1 MDADKYWLIKDF
13 IGENKVLFKIPVYQR
28 NYDWAESNCIR
39 LLDDIKHILDSGPKA
54 KHFLGTIVFMASKDN
69 GFSLS
74 EYIIIDGQQRLT
86 TMMLFLKALCDLAEK
101 QAPEIAEEIKEDFLH
116 NKHCKEEDKIKLKP
130 IKSDNEQYLALL
142 NNDSSSLDSEGH
154 ISQNYNKAYERFEGW
169 INSGYSCSQILEAL
183 EKLQIVGI
191 ELTKGEDDPQIIFE
205 SINSTG
211 LDLTASDL
219 IRNFLL
225 MDAENQD
232 VLYENYWLP
241 IEKALK
247 RGKDYS
253 NLNMFFYN
261 YVVYKAVAPV
271 NNSRLYE
278 NFVKQFKD
286 NNFTA
291 ETCLK
296 ELKTYA
302 EIFQAFVY
310 DEGNYN
316 PNIKYLLRCLRQLK
330 QSTSYPFLMHVFYD
344 FENKVIDEITLEKI
358 LQFILSYLVK
368 RMVCRVPSNSLRGLF
383 IYLYN
388 RIFKVESNKSK
399 YYESINKF
407 LSILQTKDAIPSD
420 TDFKKELETS
430 NFYNNSVLC
439 RFVLMDLENGNGK
452 EVLKVDNLTIE
463 HIMPQTLNSDW
474 RYISDE
480 DHEQWCHTL
489 GNLSV
494 TGYNS
499 ELSNKSFAEKKEI
512 IKQNSKAIILN
523 QDVWNQ
529 ETWTIDN
536 IKSRAERLS
545 EMMLAKYKIE
555 KILDPSI
562 EFEYLSTVTLDNYS
576 EVTGKKLV
584 SFKLGDEIYRQSYYA
599 LMLEDIAKMLD
610 KTNPDKFGELAAS
623 NYSINESKDKHTYI
637 TTDETLLRTPFQLRD
652 SIYIELNLSAH
663 RIMKFIDALMTEF
676 NFDKSLFSISIIAEE
691 DDEEDVKEEL

>member
-13 IGENKVLFKIPVYQR
+13 IGENKVLFRIPVYQR
-28 NYDWAESNCIR
+28 NYDWSESNCNR
-39 LLDDIKHILDSGPKA
+39 LLDDIKHILDSGT

-86 TMMLFLKALCDLAEK
+86 TMMLFLKALCDLAEQK
-101 QAPEIAEEIKEDFLH
+101 ESEIAEEIKEDFLH

-142 NNDSSSLDSEGH
+142 NHDSAILDLEGH
-154 ISQNYNKAYERFEGW
+154 IALNYSKAYERFEGW
-169 INSGYSCSQILEAL
+169 IKNGYSCNQILEAL

-211 LDLTASDL
+211 LDLTPSDL

-225 MDAENQD
+225 MDADNQD

-241 IEKALK
+241 IEHALK

-253 NLNMFFYN
+253 NLNLFFYN

-278 NFVKQFKD
+278 NFVKQFKI
-286 NNFTA
+286 NNFTP

-302 EIFQAFVY
+302 HIFQAFVY
-310 DEGNYN
+310 DEGKYSS
-316 PNIKYLLRCLRQLK
+316 NIKYYLRCLRQLK
-330 QSTSYPFLMHVFYD
+330 QSTSYPFLMHVFFD
-344 FENKVIDEITLEKI
+344 FENNQIDETTVEKI
-358 LQFILSYLVK
+358 LQFILSYLLR
-368 RMVCRVPSNSLRGLF
+368 RMVCRVPSNSLRGFF

-388 RIFKVESNKSK
+388 RIFKVESNMNK

-407 LSILQTKDAIPSD
+407 LSIVQTKDAIPSD
-420 TDFKKELETS
+420 VDFKKELETS
-430 NFYNNSVLC
+430 NLYNNPVLC
-439 RFVLMDLENGNGK
+439 KFVLMDLENGNGK

-463 HIMPQTLNSDW
+463 HIMPQTPNSDW
-474 RYISDE
+474 GHISPE
-480 DHEQWCHTL
+480 EHEQWCHTL

-499 ELSNKSFAEKKEI
+499 ELSNKSFTEKKEI
-512 IKQNSKAIILN
+512 IKENSKAIVLN

-529 ETWTIDN
+529 DAWGIMN
-536 IKSRAERLS
+536 ITKRAERLS
-545 EMMLAKYKIE
+545 EIILSRYKIE
-555 KILDPSI
+555 KILDPNI
-562 EFEYLSTVTLDNYS
+562 EFEYLSTITLDDYS

-584 SFKLGDEIYRQSYYA
+584 SFKVENEVYRQSYFA

-610 KTNPDKFGELAAS
+610 KSNPEKFNKLAES
-623 NYSINESKDKHTYI
+623 NYSPNITKDKHTFVSSSATI
-637 TTDETLLRTPFQLRD
+637 LRTP
-652 SIYIELNLSAH
+652 
-663 RIMKFIDALMTEF
+663 
-676 NFDKSLFSISIIAEE
+676 
-691 DDEEDVKEEL
+691 